1 MLAWCNALIGQQ
13 TQYMNKG
20 SGRFT
25 IAASWEQALRLAR
38 EKQTSATKRAAQ
50 AYMSFCVRTLLKF
63 GVNFNIQCVESR
75 KRCVLDA
82 ETADLVDGCRDLFD
96 DSCKATQIAQ
106 QGQTLREIPPDT
118 GVAQLVGCQL
128 CLPATFTCSTI
139 VLLCALNVAVCTC
152 AS

>member
-1 MLAWCNALIGQQ
+1 
-13 TQYMNKG
+13 MN
-20 SGRFT
+20 
-25 IAASWEQALRLAR
+25 L
-38 EKQTSATKRAAQ
+38 
-50 AYMSFCVRTLLKF
+50 
-63 GVNFNIQCVESR
+63 NIQCVESR

-106 QGQTLREIPPDT
+106 QGQTLREVAPDT

-139 VLLCALNVAVCTC
+139 VLLCALNVAICTC